1 MNTNIVVITSHFLCP
16 HIENIFSKLDLD
28 CNIKVVP
35 YDNFKTI
42 HKIYDQYASWANG
55 FLVSGT
61 AAKAAIEI
69 IEHKIN
75 RPIISFEIDSSGLYR
90 SILDL
95 ILQNRNLNTNRL
107 IIDFMIPLQEG
118 ITANDFLKWMD
129 LNYDKSYINTWSETL
144 DKESIYGLEDQ
155 IMNEILRLWN
165 MDAIDMVLCQYSN
178 LIPFFEKHNIPYKYP
193 MPTPIFL
200 KNLTKRFMYIISL
213 ENMHE
218 NLPVMV
224 NISPLEDKLN
234 TENNIKLIAQHTSD
248 FLNSNMINCTI
259 HNENSHCSTIITLE
273 NLHSITNNEKNCNLS
288 VYLNKHLDFKVSI
301 GYGIGLNI
309 DMAIKNSY
317 TARCESSLVQKSFI
331 FTENGNLI
339 GPLNTKECMTI
350 ENHAIY
356 DIGKIAKNSSLSAVT
371 IKKII
376 GIIKINNSNMVTTHD
391 LSSYL
396 QSSVRNANRI
406 LKNLEKGGY
415 AKITCTQTTNTKG
428 RPIKVYELNFNI

>member
-1 MNTNIVVITSHFLCP
+1 MNTNIVVITSHFLYQ
-16 HIENIFSKLDLD
+16 HIENIFSKLNLD

-42 HKIYDQYASWANG
+42 HKIYDQYASYANG

-61 AAKAAIEI
+61 AAKAAIEVV
-69 IEHKIN
+69 EHKIN
-75 RPIISFEIDSSGLYR
+75 RPVISFEIDSSGLYR

-107 IIDFMIPLQEG
+107 IIDFMIPLQGG

-129 LNYDKSYINTWSETL
+129 LNYDKSSIDTWSETL
-144 DKESIYGLEDQ
+144 TKENIDKLEEQ
-155 IMNEILRLWN
+155 IMSEILRLWN

-178 LIPFFEKHNIPYKYP
+178 IIPFLEEHNIPYKYP
-193 MPTPIFL
+193 MPTPVFL
-200 KNLTKRFMYIISL
+200 ENLTKKFMHIISL
-213 ENMHE
+213 QHMHE
-218 NLPVMV
+218 NLPVMI
-224 NISPLEDKLN
+224 NISASDDKLN
-234 TENNIKLIAQHTSD
+234 TEDNIRLIAQHTSD
-248 FLNSNMINCTI
+248 FLKSNMINCSL
-259 HNENSHCSTIITLE
+259 HKEKSHCSTVITVE
-273 NLHSITNNEKNCNLS
+273 NLHNITNNEKNCNLS
-288 VYLNKHLDFKVSI
+288 VYLNKHLDFEVSI

-317 TARCESSLVQKSFI
+317 TARHESLLSQKSFI
-331 FTENGNLI
+331 FTENGNLT
-339 GPLNTKECMTI
+339 GPLNSKDCITI

-376 GIIKINNSNMVTTHD
+376 GILKLNNSNMITTQD
-391 LSSYL
+391 LSFHL
-396 QSSVRNANRI
+396 QSTVRNANRI

-415 AKITCTQTTNTKG
+415 AKITCTQTKNAKG
-428 RPIKVYELNFNI
+428 RPTKVYELNFNI